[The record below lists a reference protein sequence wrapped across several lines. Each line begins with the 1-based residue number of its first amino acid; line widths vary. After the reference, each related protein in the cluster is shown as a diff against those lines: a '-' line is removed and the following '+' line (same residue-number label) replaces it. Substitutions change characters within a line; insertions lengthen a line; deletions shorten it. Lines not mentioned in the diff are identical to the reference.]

1 MAKIIVCN
9 FILNQC
15 VCIFVFKPFVDKI
28 AFVYICV
35 FGSVGLKLG
44 VGSLMSCGFQG
55 SAQSSSLVMS
65 ANFFFNS
72 YKCFVS

>member
-44 VGSLMSCGFQG
+44 VGSH
-55 SAQSSSLVMS
+55 VMR
-65 ANFFFNS
+65 
-72 YKCFVS
+72 VSGISTVLKLGNEC